1 MLIAKDVIYYLK
13 SIVLNWKKKITNI
26 IISRRKRNK
35 AFVNIGLYLLCIL
48 LGFFIMFLII
58 CAFEYID
65 SVDFN
70 TQ

>member
-1 MLIAKDVIYYLK
+1 MLKAKDVICWLK
-13 SIVLNWKKKITNI
+13 SIVLHWKKKITNI

-35 AFVNIGLYLLCIL
+35 VLVNIGLYLLCIL
-48 LGFFIMFLII
+48 LGFFIIFLIT
-58 CAFEYID
+58 CAFEYVD